1 MQVDSAPGP
10 PRTSIVLA
18 RGHRVAVLD
27 VGLGN
32 DTGAI
37 DLADHTRFTLE
48 RPPGSSEW
56 WVTDRDGREVA
67 TLRRCTLI
75 GERFA
80 IRLEPAR
87 SGRSSWGRA
96 DQPEATGFE
105 VVASGRPWRRRW
117 EVRDAEG
124 RGLIEVVQRRCA
136 RSVHDLHTRAGDL
149 PAHLPMFVAWL
160 LASVSHAPL
169 SATRRSRWTTRSL

>member
-37 DLADHTRFTLE
+37 DLADRTRFTLE

-56 WVTDRDGREVA
+56 WVTDTDGREVA

-80 IRLEPAR
+80 IRLEPVC
-87 SGRSSWGRA
+87 SGSPQGRA
-96 DQPEATGFE
+96 DQVDPTGFE
-105 VVASGRPWRRRW
+105 VTASGRPWRRRW
-117 EVRDAEG
+117 EVRDEVG

-136 RSVHDLHTRAGDL
+136 RSVHDLYPRAGDL
-149 PAHLPMFVAWL
+149 PAQLPLFVAWL
-160 LASVSHAPL
+160 LASVSHPPL
-169 SATRRSRWTTRSL
+169 TATRRGRWTTSGP